1 MRYRSSLLTFIWI
14 REMGYF
20 SEFFKVL
27 VLDHG
32 EFFDLLFLDVDFVK
46 VFFLIELKYFDSV
59 FDGLDVPFSLEEVF
73 DSTKWWLLGGFGNQ
87 SVIIKELSFLLY
99 THFFIINSFFLF
111 PHSFFIPIHLD

>member
-1 MRYRSSLLTFIWI
+1 
-14 REMGYF
+14 MGYF

-59 FDGLDVPFSLEEVF
+59 FDGLDVPFGLEEVF
-73 DSTKWWLLGGFGNQ
+73 DSTK
-87 SVIIKELSFLLY
+87 
-99 THFFIINSFFLF
+99 
-111 PHSFFIPIHLD
+111 